1 MNVTTK
7 QRENGEVH
15 ISITEV
21 TILDM
26 DKIAALLDAFGMTD
40 EDIQDQ
46 CRRLLMDGDVTIVI
60 Q

>member
-26 DKIAALLDAFGMTD
+26 DKVAALLDAFGMTD
-40 EDIQDQ
+40 EDIQEQ
-46 CRRLLMDGDVTIVI
+46 CRRLLMNGNVTIVI